1 MKFLFPSNMNLYSYP
16 NRDEMIR
23 FSTLVSSY
31 TWRQNGTNPNH
42 KNSHIP
48 RFNAT
53 ELWHAS
59 ILERLKE
66 PKPIQQVHAH
76 IVISGLSQ
84 NTRLCNRLM
93 NSYASSR
100 LIEQTHRIFIL
111 IEHKNLVSWTILI
124 NGFTKNGLFL
134 EAIEAFRQMVN
145 CGLIP
150 NAITISSILPAI
162 GKLRL
167 TLIGKSLHCYW
178 VKQAYICNVFVQS
191 ALVHMYSKFGCPIAA
206 RYVFDSMSLRNVVS
220 WNAVIFAYSNNGL
233 VSEAIRL
240 FNLMRRNLPVDTFTI
255 MSLVS
260 AAFGVGN
267 LQIVTQIH
275 GIVVRSGHGNSQP
288 VETGLIEMY
297 ISVNCVDDAYCIFC
311 EMPVQDVVAWT
322 LMLTGFVKSGNW
334 SIAVEHF
341 NQMMATEEVELDSV
355 ALIGILSGCS
365 SSGALQ
371 QGRRVHALVIKMG
384 FEGDTFLGSSI
395 IDMYANCAKLG
406 DARTFFE
413 GMAEKDAACWNAL
426 IAGNGMH
433 GYGYDAIDLF
443 LKMKELGIDANEST
457 LVSVLSACAHAG
469 LVDQGLYIFDNMV
482 ARWNLLPNQKHYAC
496 VVYLLGRAGRLNDA
510 YSVIRNMHLQPGL
523 DVYGALLGAC
533 KAHGNMELGV
543 EVSQRLFELKPH
555 DAGYYI
561 LLSNIYA
568 LSGNLEGV
576 KSTRLLLRSK
586 TLMKDPGLSSIEI
599 NGTVY
604 TFMASQKDHPL
615 YPEISRFLKDLIF
628 RIQEEGYVPDSK
640 SVYQDVA
647 EDLKKDIL
655 YHHSEKLAIAFGLMR
670 TKPGTIIRVTK
681 NLRACNDCHS
691 SCKYISKVF
700 GRTLVIKD
708 KNRFHV
714 FHGGNCSCGDYW

>member
-1 MKFLFPSNMNLYSYP
+1 MV
-16 NRDEMIR
+16 R
-23 FSTLVSSY
+23 FSTLANSF
-31 TWRQNGTNPNH
+31 TWRQNGIHP
-42 KNSHIP
+42 KLKISHIP
-48 RFNAT
+48 NYFNVT
-53 ELWHAS
+53 ELWDAS
-59 ILERLKE
+59 IFQRLKE
-66 PKPIQQVHAH
+66 PKPIEQVHAQ

-84 NTRLCNRLM
+84 DTRLCNRLM
-93 NSYASSR
+93 NSYASCR
-100 LIEQTHRIFIL
+100 LITQTHKIFSV

-124 NGFTKNGLFL
+124 NGFAKNGLFL
-134 EAIEAFRQMVN
+134 EAIELFGKMVN
-145 CGLIP
+145 CGLMP
-150 NAITISSILPAI
+150 NAITVSSILPAI

-167 TLIGKSLHCYW
+167 NLIGKSLHCYW
-178 VKQAYICNVFVQS
+178 VKQEYQCNVFVQS
-191 ALVHMYSKFGCPIAA
+191 ALVHMYSKLGYPIAA
-206 RYVFDSMSLRNVVS
+206 RYVFDSMPERNVVS
-220 WNAVIFAYSNNGL
+220 WNAIIFAYSNNGM
-233 VSEAIRL
+233 VEEAIWL
-240 FNLMRRNLPVDTFTI
+240 FNLMRRSLLMDTFTI

-260 AAFGVGN
+260 ATFGVGD

-275 GIVVRSGHGNSQP
+275 GLVVKSGHDNNQR
-288 VETGLIEMY
+288 VETGLIEKY
-297 ISVNCVDDAYCIFC
+297 IGVNFVDDAYCIFC
-311 EMPVQDVVAWT
+311 EMPVKDVVVWT
-322 LMLTGFVKSGNW
+322 LMLTGFVNSGNW
-334 SIAVEHF
+334 SMVVEHF
-341 NQMMATEEVELDSV
+341 NQMMGTDEVELDSV

-371 QGRRVHALVIKMG
+371 QGRMVHALVIKNG

-395 IDMYANCAKLG
+395 IDMYANCAELG
-406 DARTFFE
+406 DARRFFE
-413 GMAEKDAACWNAL
+413 GMATKDAACWNAL
-426 IAGNGMH
+426 IAGNGML
-433 GYGYDAIDLF
+433 GYGNDAIDLF
-443 LKMKELGIDANEST
+443 LKMKDLGLDPNDST
-457 LVSVLSACAHAG
+457 LVSVLSACSHSG

-482 ARWNLLPNQKHYAC
+482 ARWNLYPNQKHYAC
-496 VVYLLGRAGRLNDA
+496 VVDLLGRAGRLNDA
-510 YSVIRNMHLQPGL
+510 YSVITSMHLQPGV

-533 KAHGNMELGV
+533 KAHGNIELGV

-576 KSTRLLLRSK
+576 KSTRLLFKSK
-586 TLMKDPGLSSIEI
+586 TLEKDPGMSSIEI
-599 NGTVY
+599 NGAVY
-604 TFMASQKDHPL
+604 TFMASEKDHPL
-615 YPEISRFLKDLIF
+615 YLEISRFLKDLIF
-628 RIQEEGYVPDSK
+628 RIQEEGYVPDFK

-708 KNRFHV
+708 RNRFHV

>member
-1 MKFLFPSNMNLYSYP
+1 
-16 NRDEMIR
+16 MIR
-23 FSTLVSSY
+23 FSTLASNY
-31 TWRQNGTNPNH
+31 TWWQNGTHLNLKPN
-42 KNSHIP
+42 
-48 RFNAT
+48 FNAT
-53 ELWHAS
+53 EPWHAS
-59 ILERLKE
+59 ILQKLKQ
-66 PKPIQQVHAH
+66 PKPIQQLHAH
-76 IVISGLSQ
+76 IIISGLSH

-93 NSYASSR
+93 NSYASCQIITES
-100 LIEQTHRIFIL
+100 HKIFSL
-111 IEHKNLVSWTILI
+111 IEHKSLVSWTILI

-134 EAIEAFRQMVN
+134 EAIETFRQMVN
-145 CGLIP
+145 CGLMP

-167 TLIGKSLHCYW
+167 TLIGKSLHCYC
-178 VKQAYICNVFVQS
+178 VKQMYQYNVFVQS
-191 ALVHMYSKFGCPIAA
+191 ALVHMYSKLGCPIDA
-206 RYVFDSMSLRNVVS
+206 RYVFDSMSESNVVS
-220 WNAVIFAYSNNGL
+220 WNAIIFAYSSNGL
-233 VSEAIRL
+233 VEEAIEV
-240 FNLMRRNLPVDTFTI
+240 FNLMRRRLSVDTFTI

-260 AAFGVGN
+260 ADFGVGD

-275 GIVVRSGHGNSQP
+275 GLVVRLGHVNGQR
-288 VETGLIEMY
+288 VETRLIEMY
-297 ISVNCVDDAYCIFC
+297 IDVNCVDDAYYIFC
-311 EMPVQDVVAWT
+311 DMPVKDVVVWT
-322 LMLTGFVKSGNW
+322 SMLTGFVKSGNW
-334 SIAVEHF
+334 SMAVEHF
-341 NQMMATEEVELDSV
+341 NRMMATEELELDSV

-371 QGRRVHALVIKMG
+371 QGRRVHALVIKFG

-406 DARTFFE
+406 DARRFFE

-433 GYGYDAIDLF
+433 GYGNNAIDLF
-443 LKMKELGIDANEST
+443 LKMKDLGIDPNEST
-457 LVSVLSACAHAG
+457 LVSVLSACGHAG

-482 ARWNLLPNQKHYAC
+482 ARWNLFPNQKHYAC
-496 VVYLLGRAGRLNDA
+496 VVDLLGRAGRLNDA
-510 YSVIRNMHLQPGL
+510 YSVIRYMHLQPGL

-533 KAHGNMELGV
+533 KAHGNIELGV
-543 EVSQRLFELKPH
+543 EVSQRLLELKPR

-568 LSGNLEGV
+568 MSGNSEGV

-586 TLMKDPGLSSIEI
+586 TLKKDPGLSSIEI
-599 NGTVY
+599 NGAVY
-604 TFMASQKDHPL
+604 TFMASEKDHPL

-628 RIQEEGYVPDSK
+628 RIQEEGYVPDLK

-647 EDLKKDIL
+647 DDLKKNIL

-691 SCKYISKVF
+691 SSKYISKVF